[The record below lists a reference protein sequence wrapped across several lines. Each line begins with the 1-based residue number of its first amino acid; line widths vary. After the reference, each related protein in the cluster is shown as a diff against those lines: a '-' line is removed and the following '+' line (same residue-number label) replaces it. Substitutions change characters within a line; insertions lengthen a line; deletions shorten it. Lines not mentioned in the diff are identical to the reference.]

1 MDGGALTIQEAAQTT
16 GWSARM
22 LRYIEEAGLVLP
34 SRSLSGYRLYGP
46 AELQRLRTLR
56 HLLGEFGIELSDVG
70 FALRLQR
77 DQELSD
83 AVSAWLVAP
92 AIRPTEVTDSGWL
105 AYEQEKH
112 LQLLAAAS
120 PHLHPSDPAIE
131 QETR

>member
-1 MDGGALTIQEAAQTT
+1 MDGGALTIQESAQTT

-22 LRYIEEAGLVLP
+22 LRYIEEAGLVVP
-34 SRSLSGYRLYGP
+34 SRSPSGYRLYGP

-56 HLLGEFGIELSDVG
+56 HLLEEFGIELSDVG
-70 FALRLQR
+70 FALRLQS

-83 AVSAWLVAP
+83 AVSAWLLAP

-112 LQLLAAAS
+112 LQLLAAAANHTR
-120 PHLHPSDPAIE
+120 PLKPAIE
-131 QETR
+131 EETR